1 MVDLSDRLKRYS
13 KKAIADA
20 LDPDFAD
27 AVWEAAD
34 EIEDMT
40 YDIDCFND
48 EITAM
53 FGTNQAL
60 LDFAHFVARE
70 VTVDDDGWAFDQF
83 SFPELACRRLYK
95 LGIIGE
101 EDGKWVYEPR
111 IITIGGEDD
120 VRKSIDT

>member
-13 KKAIADA
+13 KKAITDA
-20 LDPDFAD
+20 LDSDFAD

-40 YDIDCFND
+40 YDIDYFND

-60 LDFAHFVARE
+60 LDFAHFVAEE
-70 VTVDDDGWAFDQF
+70 VVVENDQWPFNAF

-95 LGIIGE
+95 LGIIEE
-101 EDGKWVYEPR
+101 EDGKWKYEPK
-111 IITIGGEDD
+111 IITVGGEG
-120 VRKSIDT
+120 RG

>member
-13 KKAIADA
+13 KKAISDA
-20 LDPDFAD
+20 LDADFAD

-60 LDFAHFVARE
+60 LDFAHFVADE
-70 VTVDDDGWAFDQF
+70 VVVDGDEWAYNQF
-83 SFPELACRRLYK
+83 AFSELACRRLHK
-95 LGIIGE
+95 LGIIEE
-101 EDGKWVYEPR
+101 EDGKWVYDPK
-111 IITIGGEDD
+111 IITVGGEDD
-120 VRKSIDT
+120 V

>member
-1 MVDLSDRLKRYS
+1 MTNLPDRLKRYS

-20 LDPDFAD
+20 LDADFAD

-60 LDFAHFVARE
+60 LDFAHFVAEE
-70 VTVDDDGWAFDQF
+70 VVVDEDEWAYEQF
-83 SFPELACRRLYK
+83 NFPELACRRLYR
-95 LGIIGE
+95 LGIIEE
-101 EDGKWVYEPR
+101 EDGRWVYDPK
-111 IITIGGEDD
+111 IITVGGEENG
-120 VRKSIDT
+120 

>member
-1 MVDLSDRLKRYS
+1 MTNLPDRLKRYS

-20 LDPDFAD
+20 LDSDFAD
-27 AVWEAAD
+27 AVWKAAD

-40 YDIDCFND
+40 YDIDSFND

-53 FGTNQAL
+53 FGMNQAL
-60 LDFAHFVARE
+60 LDFAHFVAKE
-70 VTVDDDGWAFDQF
+70 VVVEDDQWSFNAF

-95 LGIIGE
+95 LGIIE
-101 EDGKWVYEPR
+101 EADGKWVYEPR

-120 VRKSIDT
+120 G

>member
-1 MVDLSDRLKRYS
+1 MTNLPDRLKRYS
-13 KKAIADA
+13 EKAIADA
-20 LDPDFAD
+20 LDQDFAD
-27 AVWEAAD
+27 AVYKAAN

-48 EITAM
+48 EIAAM

-60 LDFAHFVARE
+60 WNFVHFVARE
-70 VTVDDDGWAFDQF
+70 VTVDGDEWAYEQF

-101 EDGKWVYEPR
+101 EDGKWVYEPKV
-111 IITIGGEDD
+111 ITVGGEGND
-120 VRKSIDT
+120 

>member
-1 MVDLSDRLKRYS
+1 MTNLPDRLKRYS
-13 KKAIADA
+13 KNAIAYA
-20 LDPDFAD
+20 LDPDFAE

-60 LDFAHFVARE
+60 LDFAHFVAEE
-70 VTVDDDGWAFDQF
+70 VVVDGDEILLFLRQH
-83 SFPELACRRLYK
+83 
-95 LGIIGE
+95 
-101 EDGKWVYEPR
+101 V
-111 IITIGGEDD
+111 GGMAPFLHAMQKCI
-120 VRKSIDT
+120 VRNARA